1 MRGVVL
7 LKFVKNLIVGFFGRD
22 QISALAFGIC
32 VDELACFY

>member
-1 MRGVVL
+1 
-7 LKFVKNLIVGFFGRD
+7 VKNLIIVGFFGSD